1 MPHTLRGPAQR
12 RQRVARGG
20 GLHQAFQIG
29 QKPRIVDEGLLA
41 AATRLPDATRTQA
54 PPGRQ
59 FLEPA
64 LNRRVTD
71 PRRPH
76 HARDTASPRRPGLG
90 GGPDPSPALREGRRQ
105 CPVLHATGLDIHA
118 LRLLLPVVNSCS
130 DCLTLPKLPGT
141 LSVPSHSYYPTGQA
155 P

>member
-12 RQRVARGG
+12 RHRVARGG

-71 PRRPH
+71 PRRPPP
-76 HARDTASPRRPGLG
+76 APATASPPPPGPG
-90 GGPDPSPALREGRRQ
+90 RGAVPSPALREGRRQ
-105 CPVLHATGLDIHA
+105 CPVL
-118 LRLLLPVVNSCS
+118 
-130 DCLTLPKLPGT
+130 
-141 LSVPSHSYYPTGQA
+141 
-155 P
+155 